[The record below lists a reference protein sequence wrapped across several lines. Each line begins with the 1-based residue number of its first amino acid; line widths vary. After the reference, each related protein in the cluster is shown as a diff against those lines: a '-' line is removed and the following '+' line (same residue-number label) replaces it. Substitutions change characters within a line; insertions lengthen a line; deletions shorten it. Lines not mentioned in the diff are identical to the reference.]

1 MYAYISKRSRTLLG
15 WGGEALLQGGIRKR
29 SIPEDGGHLR
39 LQPHPGGRPSLNY
52 PGTADSAGVGM
63 EGRWA
68 ERSWSSQ
75 SSLSPLTCPGLVAS
89 ETGHQASRGGVS
101 EDPECFMPPLLGPF
115 SMQRLSEDMT
125 HYLS

>member
-1 MYAYISKRSRTLLG
+1 MYAYISKRPRALLG
-15 WGGEALLQGGIRKR
+15 WGGEAFSQGGIRKR
-29 SIPEDGGHLR
+29 PIPEDGGHLR

-63 EGRWA
+63 EEGCWA

-89 ETGHQASRGGVS
+89 ETGHQASRGGCLKTQS
-101 EDPECFMPPLLGPF
+101 ASCHHSLGP
-115 SMQRLSEDMT
+115 SPCNACQRT
-125 HYLS
+125 